1 MSNLKKEYNEITEK
15 RNKIFEELKLLTENE
30 IVKKYKVK
38 QYIQKIIQIRK
49 NLLANMFTKESRG

>member
-30 IVKKYKVK
+30 IVKKYFKLLKV
-38 QYIQKIIQIRK
+38 
-49 NLLANMFTKESRG
+49 NESLQEEQCTLYKK

>member
-30 IVKKYKVK
+30 IVKNSLNY
-38 QYIQKIIQIRK
+38 
-49 NLLANMFTKESRG
+49 